1 MESILWKFG
10 GSGTESGQFNSP
22 HRLAASNNE
31 LFVADLENY
40 RIQVFDLDGNFL
52 RQFETHSNSIKQ
64 FSKPIDVYAYDSQIF
79 VVDQHHALI
88 LLILKLELSGVS
100 PDWQDVSFP
109 SWRSRVQIPHS
120 AYLT

>member
-1 MESILWKFG
+1 LWKFG
-10 GSGTESGQFNSP
+10 SSGTQAGQFNTP

-52 RQFETHSNSIKQ
+52 RQFGTHGNSINQ

-79 VVDQHHALI
+79 VVDQYQALI
-88 LLILKLELSGVS
+88 LVFDLNGKLMGICVIRYFFLCNIKILSQKY
-100 PDWQDVSFP
+100 
-109 SWRSRVQIPHS
+109 
-120 AYLT
+120 A